1 IVKMFSDFFQSVF
14 NPTSKSPDCSKRVG
28 NYNSNITLSP
38 VDDLKVL
45 RVLKK
50 LKSDGIRGPDQIP
63 AFFITQY
70 AEFLS
75 KPLAIIFN
83 LCIKHGTFPDRWK
96 ISKIIPIFK
105 SKDRCHIENYR
116 SVSILNNISKVFETL
131 IY

>member
-1 IVKMFSDFFQSVF
+1 VKNTMWQEYKNYIAVTESAISVNPKQFWNYMRPKKKGTDIPTQMSYRGDTITGPREIVKMFSDFFQSVF
-14 NPTSKSPDCSKRVG
+14 NPTSKSPDCSKRGG

-70 AEFLS
+70 AEF
-75 KPLAIIFN
+75 
-83 LCIKHGTFPDRWK
+83 
-96 ISKIIPIFK
+96 
-105 SKDRCHIENYR
+105 
-116 SVSILNNISKVFETL
+116 
-131 IY
+131 